1 MKCDIPIELL
11 SGYLDGE
18 LDEKQKKAFEKH
30 LKECQSCQNE
40 LEELKLLDGY
50 IKVQEIEEPSREFI
64 FGVNRR
70 VMEKIKKKRRS
81 FVIRFT
87 PIFAPVA
94 VALLVL
100 VVVINTIPQKR
111 FVGVDSRILYAE
123 IKDEEEVELHKA
135 KAYMPRAAVAKEKIS
150 EEGKGVLAGQEILAV
165 SEVVKKLDVVE
176 EAVITD
182 FEVSMDQLAIPRD
195 RIVRAIVDS
204 TGKVLKVAT
213 GNTIIPEKD
222 TMLEN
227 RLEGQQLS
235 PPTIA
240 GRRAQIYV
248 DISPTKENNH

>member
-1 MKCDIPIELL
+1 MKCDISIELL

-18 LDEKQKKAFEKH
+18 LDEKQKAVVEKH
-30 LKECQSCQNE
+30 LRECQSCQNE
-40 LEELKLLDGY
+40 LEELKLLNEY
-50 IKVQEIEEPSREFI
+50 IKVQEIEEPSREFF

-70 VMEKIKKKRRS
+70 VMEKIIKKPRS
-81 FVIRFT
+81 FVMRWT

-111 FVGVDSRILYAE
+111 FVGIDSRILYAE
-123 IKDEEEVELHKA
+123 IKHEEEVELRKA
-135 KAYMPRAAVAKEKIS
+135 KVYAPRAPVAKEKIS
-150 EEGKGVLAGQEILAV
+150 EEGKGALAAPEILAI
-165 SEVVKKLDVVE
+165 SEAAKKPKVVD

-182 FEVSMDQLAIPRD
+182 LEVSMDQLAIPRD
-195 RIVRAIVDS
+195 RVIRAIVDS
-204 TGKVLKVAT
+204 TGRVLKVAT
-213 GNTIIPEKD
+213 GNTIVPEKD

-240 GRRAQIYV
+240 GRKTQVYV
-248 DISPTKENNH
+248 DLTPTKENDH